1 MSRAENLHFANQ
13 IKRVFLFPFL
23 EVVFKEMI
31 TMIIIIMIKNIFF
44 VFLSSHRKAVET
56 PAYAQLVFPH

>member
-56 PAYAQLVFPH
+56 SACARLVLLQ